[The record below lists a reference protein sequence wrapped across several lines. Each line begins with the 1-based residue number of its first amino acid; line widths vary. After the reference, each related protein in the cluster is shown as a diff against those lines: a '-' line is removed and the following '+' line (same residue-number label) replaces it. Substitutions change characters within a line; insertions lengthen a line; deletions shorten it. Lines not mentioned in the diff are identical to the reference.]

1 MEQVSVLNIIII
13 IIAAYFLGS
22 LSFGWMIARLRGVN
36 ILEKGSSNPGFTNVW
51 RVLGIKW
58 ASLVLILDGAKG
70 YFSALIGYHLGGELG
85 MMIGFVVAIIGHSK
99 SWMLHF
105 KGGKGIA
112 TAGGALL
119 YVSPITL
126 AILLVILGLIVGLT
140 KYMSLGSITVVLIAP
155 FLLYFEGQPP
165 VVIGVIACGM
175 VYVIWL
181 HRGNIKRLLN
191 GTENKIGQKRS

>member
-1 MEQVSVLNIIII
+1 
-13 IIAAYFLGS
+13 
-22 LSFGWMIARLRGVN
+22 
-36 ILEKGSSNPGFTNVW
+36 
-51 RVLGIKW
+51 
-58 ASLVLILDGAKG
+58 
-70 YFSALIGYHLGGELG
+70 
-85 MMIGFVVAIIGHSK
+85 MMIGFVAAIFGHSF

-119 YVSPITL
+119 YVSPLTL
-126 AILLVILGLIVGLT
+126 AILLVVLVIIVGLT
-140 KYMSLGSITVVLIAP
+140 KYMSLGSITVAVIAP

-165 VVIGVIACGM
+165 VVVGVITLGVC
-175 VYVIWL
+175 YVIWL

>member
-1 MEQVSVLNIIII
+1 MGQVSVLNIIIVI
-13 IIAAYFLGS
+13 VVAYFLGS
-22 LSFGWMIARLRGVN
+22 LSFGWMVGHLRGVN
-36 ILEKGSSNPGFTNVW
+36 ILEKGSGNPGFTNVW
-51 RVLGIKW
+51 RTLGIKW
-58 ASLVLILDGAKG
+58 ASLVLLLDGLKG
-70 YFSALIGYHLGGELG
+70 YLSAFIGYQIAGEWG
-85 MMIGFVVAIIGHSK
+85 MMIGFVAAIFGHSF

-119 YVSPITL
+119 YVSPLTL
-126 AILLVILGLIVGLT
+126 AILLVVLVIIVGLT
-140 KYMSLGSITVVLIAP
+140 KYMSLGSITVAVIAP

-165 VVIGVIACGM
+165 VVVGVITLGVC
-175 VYVIWL
+175 YVIWL

>member
-36 ILEKGSSNPGFTNVW
+36 ILEKGSGNPASPMSGACSASNGLARAHFRRCQGVFFRHDRLP
-51 RVLGIKW
+51 
-58 ASLVLILDGAKG
+58 
-70 YFSALIGYHLGGELG
+70 LGGELG
-85 MMIGFVVAIIGHSK
+85 MMIGFVVAIVGHSK

-126 AILLVILGLIVGLT
+126 AILLVILGIIVGIT
-140 KYMSLGSITVVLIAP
+140 KYMSLGSLTVVIIAP

-165 VVIGVIACGM
+165 VVIGVIVCGLI
-175 VYVIWL
+175 YVIWL

>member
-1 MEQVSVLNIIII
+1 MGQVSVLNIIIVI
-13 IIAAYFLGS
+13 VVAYFLGS
-22 LSFGWMIARLRGVN
+22 LSFGWMVGRLRGVN
-36 ILEKGSSNPGFTNVW
+36 ILEKGSGNPGFTNVW
-51 RVLGIKW
+51 RTLGIKW
-58 ASLVLILDGAKG
+58 ASLVLLLDGLKG
-70 YFSALIGYHLGGELG
+70 YLSALIGYQIAGEWG
-85 MMIGFVVAIIGHSK
+85 MMIGFVAAIFGHSF

-119 YVSPITL
+119 YVSPLTL
-126 AILLVILGLIVGLT
+126 AILLVVLVIIVGLT
-140 KYMSLGSITVVLIAP
+140 KYMSLGSITVAVIAP

-165 VVIGVIACGM
+165 VVVGVITLGVC
-175 VYVIWL
+175 YVIWL

>member
-36 ILEKGSSNPGFTNVW
+36 ILEKGSGNPGFTNVW

-70 YFSALIGYHLGGELG
+70 YFSAMIGYHLGGRARDDDRLRCRHRRPFEKLDAA
-85 MMIGFVVAIIGHSK
+85 FQ
-99 SWMLHF
+99 
-105 KGGKGIA
+105 GGKGIA

-126 AILLVILGLIVGLT
+126 AILLVILGIIVGIT
-140 KYMSLGSITVVLIAP
+140 KYMSLGSLTVVIIAP

-165 VVIGVIACGM
+165 VVIGVIVCGLI
-175 VYVIWL
+175 YVIWL

>member
-1 MEQVSVLNIIII
+1 MGQVSVLNIIIVI
-13 IIAAYFLGS
+13 VVAYFLGS
-22 LSFGWMIARLRGVN
+22 LSFGWMVGRLRGVN
-36 ILEKGSSNPGFTNVW
+36 ILEKGSGNPGFTNVW
-51 RVLGIKW
+51 RTLGIKW
-58 ASLVLILDGAKG
+58 ASLVLLLDGLKG
-70 YFSALIGYHLGGELG
+70 YLSAFIGYQIAGEWG
-85 MMIGFVVAIIGHSK
+85 MMIGFVVAIFGHSF

-119 YVSPITL
+119 YVSPLTL
-126 AILLVILGLIVGLT
+126 AILLVVLVIIVGLT
-140 KYMSLGSITVVLIAP
+140 KYMSLGSITVAVIAP

-165 VVIGVIACGM
+165 VVVGVITLGVC
-175 VYVIWL
+175 YVIWL